1 MRLLPDLRSQL
12 VLDVFYPWNIL
23 YLTACLWQWYF
34 EWKSAFYF
42 IWSGELYTQRFGI
55 LNHISLP
62 SPYLLMT
69 PVLTISIFIFGPK
82 KLVMQRRNQSAVMV
96 YKSLN
101 GLAPQYLHSIFTFS
115 IVTKSLVILIWLLE
129 ISRTSSPIPLP
140 RNNYVKNSFSLL
152 RFSAVA

>member
-42 IWSGELYTQRFGI
+42 IWSGELYTQRFGTKPHF
-55 LNHISLP
+55 LAFTLS
-62 SPYLLMT
+62 ST

-101 GLAPQYLHSIFTFS
+101 GLALQYLHSIFTFS